1 MSLTQALSNAYS
13 GLASS
18 GLRADI
24 AANNVANA
32 STLGY
37 VRRDVIT
44 SESIVGNIGNGV
56 TVTGINRNQD
66 IELSRLRRDSDAAFG
81 RANILSET
89 YNQLNRELG
98 EPGDEFGLF
107 ASYESLESDL
117 RDLATTPESSALQ
130 NAVLGSTTELVDQ
143 FKSLSGTV
151 DTLRITA
158 DANISRSVEIVNTAL
173 NRLQALNRDI
183 SAINQQSGDTSAL
196 EDERQRL
203 IDSVAEIIPIR
214 DVPRENGQVDIIT
227 DGGIFLLAGK
237 VNELYFQPAGAI
249 PPGASYADGT
259 GGLSG
264 LFVGTQDLTPGTGG
278 NFSLSSGTLAGHFA
292 VRDSIAP
299 NFSAQLDSLA
309 ADSVTRFSDDNLDTS
324 KTAGLPGIFT
334 DAGQPLDPANIAG
347 VAGRLKLN
355 AAIDPA
361 QGGDVSRFRDGLGAT
376 TEGPTGNAELINGLL
391 AAFTESNAAPDGSG
405 LSGNYSSTE
414 LAAGLSSIVGESR
427 ILHDSLSA
435 SALTR
440 SNTLYDAEIE
450 ISGVDTDQEL
460 QSLLLIEQSFAANA
474 RVIQTID
481 EMIQRLLNI

>member
-1 MSLTQALSNAYS
+1 MSLTQALNNANS

-18 GLRADI
+18 GFRADI
-24 AANNVANA
+24 AASNVANA
-32 STLGY
+32 STPGY
-37 VRRDVIT
+37 VRRDVIANA
-44 SESIVGNIGNGV
+44 SIVGNTGNGV
-56 TVTGINRNQD
+56 TITGINRNQD
-66 IELSRLRRDSDAAFG
+66 IELSRLRRDSDASFG

-98 EPGDEFGLF
+98 EPGDDFGLF
-107 ASYESLESDL
+107 ASYESLEADL
-117 RDLATTPESSALQ
+117 RELATTPESPALQ
-130 NAVLGSTTELVDQ
+130 NAVLGSTTELVSQ
-143 FKSLSGTV
+143 FSSLSETV
-151 DTLRITA
+151 DTLRNTA
-158 DANISRSVEIVNTAL
+158 DANISRGVEIVNTAL
-173 NRLQALNRDI
+173 NRLQELNGDI
-183 SAINQQSGDTSAL
+183 STINQTSGDTAAL

-203 IDSVAEIIPIR
+203 IDSIAEIIPIR
-214 DVPRENGQVDIIT
+214 DVPRENGHVDIVT
-227 DGGIFLLAGK
+227 DSGVFLLAGN
-237 VNELYFQPAGAI
+237 VNELSFQPAGAI

-278 NFSLSSGTLAGHFA
+278 NFSLSSGTLAGHFS
-292 VRDSIAP
+292 VRDSVAP
-299 NFSAQLDSLA
+299 NFLAQLDSLA
-309 ADSVTRFSDDNLDTS
+309 ADLVTRFSDDNLDTS

-334 DAGQPLDPANIAG
+334 DAGQPLDPANIVG

-361 QGGDVSRFRDGLGAT
+361 QGGDVTRFRDGLGAT
-376 TEGPTGNAELINGLL
+376 TTGPTGNADLINGLL
-391 AAFTESNAAPDGSG
+391 AAFTESNAAPNGSG
-405 LSGNYSSTE
+405 LSGNHSSTE
-414 LAAGLSSIVGESR
+414 LAAGFSSLVGESR
-427 ILHDSLSA
+427 IRHDALSA

-481 EMIQRLLNI
+481 EMIQRLLQI